1 MGRGCVLLGLDYRR
15 ILNDT
20 VACAEARDI
29 ADLTGDEL
37 WIDGARRF
45 FLAERRDWSRLRIKL
60 VGLLI
65 LVVLEQ
71 MTLGG
76 SGGRLVDVDLGGG
89 WQDECP
95 VRLRLGHVFEQ
106 GLGDLSI
113 LAGLGIDGLD

>member
-20 VACAEARDI
+20 VACTEARDI

-45 FLAERRDWSRLRIKL
+45 CLAERREWSRLRITL

-65 LVVLEQ
+65 LVLLEQ
-71 MTLGG
+71 MKLGG

-89 WQDECP
+89 WQD
-95 VRLRLGHVFEQ
+95 
-106 GLGDLSI
+106 
-113 LAGLGIDGLD
+113 